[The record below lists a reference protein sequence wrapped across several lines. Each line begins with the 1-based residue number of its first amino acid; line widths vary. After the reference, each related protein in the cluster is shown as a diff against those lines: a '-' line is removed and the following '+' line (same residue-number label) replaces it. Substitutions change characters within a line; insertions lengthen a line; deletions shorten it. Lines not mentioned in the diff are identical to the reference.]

1 MEMDTAQIAGFVS
14 LVILAGALAQWP
26 MGRLSDSIDRRRA
39 LVIIAGLAAAGGVL
53 MALLGPFGLWLL
65 VAAAI
70 FGAGAFSVYPAVVA
84 HLIDHL
90 HQEDILSGNAS
101 LLMLHGLGAAVGPAL
116 AGALMGIT
124 AASALPL
131 FFALMFSLI
140 AVYALRH
147 LRQGDDRIV
156 DGAAHQV
163 PMVRTSTAV
172 LEMML
177 EEASGDEVAGS
188 NHAADGRET
197 ARDEFEQQD
206 GDHAHDVG
214 NRP

>member
-1 MEMDTAQIAGFVS
+1 MM
-14 LVILAGALAQWP
+14 
-26 MGRLSDSIDRRRA
+26 R
-39 LVIIAGLAAAGGVL
+39 
-53 MALLGPFGLWLL
+53 
-65 VAAAI
+65 
-70 FGAGAFSVYPAVVA
+70 
-84 HLIDHL
+84 
-90 HQEDILSGNAS
+90 
-101 LLMLHGLGAAVGPAL
+101 LHGLGAAVGPAL